1 MNDHVNLDALWRTCS
16 AGKAGAEPAPS
27 TPRKSPAEEGVI
39 TAEFAVALPAVTVVL
54 ALCLGAASTGV
65 AQLKVEESARTAAR
79 AAARGDSEAQIRSA
93 VNRIDPAQSVQIS
106 VSPDSAVDA
115 GEGRARQVYVR
126 VSRPAPGVI
135 GSATGW
141 VLRADAHA
149 RIEGGGG
156 TQENTDSE
164 ESADSEE
171 STGNDGE

>member
-1 MNDHVNLDALWRTCS
+1 MNAHVNLGAWWHAQS
-16 AGKAGAEPAPS
+16 AGKTGAEPVPA
-27 TPRKSPAEEGVI
+27 TPHKDAAEEGVI

-93 VNRIDPAQSVQIS
+93 VSRIDPAQSVQIS

-115 GEGRARQVYVR
+115 GEGRARQVHVR

-135 GSATGW
+135 GSTTGW

-149 RIEGGGG
+149 RVEGGAGSQEG
-156 TQENTDSE
+156 TGAQ

-171 STGNDGE
+171 SIGNDGE

>member
-1 MNDHVNLDALWRTCS
+1 MNAHVNLGALWRTCS
-16 AGKAGAEPAPS
+16 AGKAGAKSALS
-27 TPRKSPAEEGVI
+27 TPHKSPAEEGVI

-65 AQLKVEESARTAAR
+65 AQLKVEESARTVAR

-93 VNRIDPAQSVQIS
+93 VSRIDPAQSVQIS
-106 VSPDSAVDA
+106 VSPDDA
-115 GEGRARQVYVR
+115 AATEEGRARQVHVR

-149 RIEGGGG
+149 RVEGGG
-156 TQENTDSE
+156 ENDAE
-164 ESADSEE
+164 NGAGHE
-171 STGNDGE
+171 GE

>member
-1 MNDHVNLDALWRTCS
+1 MNAHVNLGALRRTYS
-16 AGKAGAEPAPS
+16 AGKTGAEPAPS

-93 VNRIDPAQSVQIS
+93 VSRIDPAQSVQIS
-106 VSPDSAVDA
+106 VSPNDA
-115 GEGRARQVYVR
+115 TAAEVGEGRTRQVHVR
-126 VSRPAPGVI
+126 VSRPVPGVI

-149 RIEGGGG
+149 RVEGGTG
-156 TQENTDSE
+156 SE
-164 ESADSEE
+164 ESA
-171 STGNDGE
+171 GNDGE

>member
-1 MNDHVNLDALWRTCS
+1 MNAHVNLGTLWRTCS
-16 AGKAGAEPAPS
+16 AGEAGAKPALS
-27 TPRKSPAEEGVI
+27 TPHKSPAEEGVI

-93 VNRIDPAQSVQIS
+93 VSRIDPAQSVQIS
-106 VSPDSAVDA
+106 VSPDDVAAAEA
-115 GEGRARQVYVR
+115 GEGRSRQVHVR

-149 RIEGGGG
+149 RIEGGTG
-156 TQENTDSE
+156 SE
-164 ESADSEE
+164 ESA
-171 STGNDGE
+171 GNDGE

>member
-1 MNDHVNLDALWRTCS
+1 MNAHVNLGALWCTRP
-16 AGKAGAEPAPS
+16 AGKVGAEPVLS
-27 TPRKSPAEEGVI
+27 TPQKNPVEEGVI

-93 VNRIDPAQSVQIS
+93 VSRIDPAQSVQIS
-106 VSPDSAVDA
+106 VSPDAVVTEA
-115 GEGRARQVYVR
+115 GRAREVHVR

-141 VLRADAHA
+141 VLWADAHA
-149 RIEGGGG
+149 RVEFGA
-156 TQENTDSE
+156 ENDTE
-164 ESADSEE
+164 NGAGHENE
-171 STGNDGE
+171 

>member
-1 MNDHVNLDALWRTCS
+1 MNAHVNLGALGNTCS
-16 AGKAGAEPAPS
+16 PGKAGVEPAPS
-27 TPRKSPAEEGVI
+27 TPHRSPAEEGVI

-93 VNRIDPAQSVQIS
+93 VSRIDPAQSVQIS
-106 VSPDSAVDA
+106 VSPDDA
-115 GEGRARQVYVR
+115 AAAGAGHARQVHVR

-149 RIEGGGG
+149 RVEGGTG
-156 TQENTDSE
+156 SE
-164 ESADSEE
+164 ESA
-171 STGNDGE
+171 GNDGE

>member
-1 MNDHVNLDALWRTCS
+1 MNAHVSLGAWARALP
-16 AGKAGAEPAPS
+16 AGKAGAEPTPS
-27 TPRKSPAEEGVI
+27 TPHKSPAEEGVI

-54 ALCLGAASTGV
+54 AFCLGAASTGV

-93 VNRIDPAQSVQIS
+93 VSRIDPVQSVQIS
-106 VSPDSAVDA
+106 VSPDDVAA
-115 GEGRARQVYVR
+115 AEAGRARQVHVR

-149 RIEGGGG
+149 RVEGGGG
-156 TQENTDSE
+156 SE
-164 ESADSEE
+164 ESA
-171 STGNDGE
+171 GNDGE

>member
-1 MNDHVNLDALWRTCS
+1 MNAHVSLGALWCTCS
-16 AGKAGAEPAPS
+16 AGKTGAEPALS
-27 TPRKSPAEEGVI
+27 TPCKSPAEEGVI
-39 TAEFAVALPAVTVVL
+39 TTEFAVALPAVTVVL

-93 VNRIDPAQSVQIS
+93 VIRIDPAQSVQIS
-106 VSPDSAVDA
+106 VSPDDVAA
-115 GEGRARQVYVR
+115 AEAGRARQVHVR

-149 RIEGGGG
+149 RVEGGSG
-156 TQENTDSE
+156 
-164 ESADSEE
+164 SEE

>member
-1 MNDHVNLDALWRTCS
+1 M
-16 AGKAGAEPAPS
+16 
-27 TPRKSPAEEGVI
+27 I

-93 VNRIDPAQSVQIS
+93 VSRIDPAQSVQIS
-106 VSPDSAVDA
+106 VSPDDVAVTGA
-115 GEGRARQVYVR
+115 GEGRARQVHVR

-149 RIEGGGG
+149 RVESGGENDTENGMGHEG
-156 TQENTDSE
+156 E
-164 ESADSEE
+164 
-171 STGNDGE
+171 

>member
-1 MNDHVNLDALWRTCS
+1 MNAHVNLGTLWRTCS
-16 AGKAGAEPAPS
+16 AGEAGAEPTPS
-27 TPRKSPAEEGVI
+27 TPHKSPAEEGVI

-54 ALCLGAASTGV
+54 ALCLGAASMGV

-93 VNRIDPAQSVQIS
+93 VSRIDPAQSVQIS
-106 VSPDSAVDA
+106 VSPDDAAVTEA
-115 GEGRARQVYVR
+115 GRAREVHVR

-149 RIEGGGG
+149 RVESG
-156 TQENTDSE
+156 TG
-164 ESADSEE
+164 SEE

>member
-1 MNDHVNLDALWRTCS
+1 MNAHVNLGAWRCARP
-16 AGKAGAEPAPS
+16 AGKTGAESVPA
-27 TPRKSPAEEGVI
+27 TPHKSPAEEGVI

-79 AAARGDSEAQIRSA
+79 AAARGDSEVQIRSA
-93 VNRIDPAQSVQIS
+93 VSRIDPAQSS
-106 VSPDSAVDA
+106 VSPDDVAAAEV
-115 GEGRARQVYVR
+115 GRARQVHVR

-149 RIEGGGG
+149 RIEGGA
-156 TQENTDSE
+156 ENDAENGAGHESE
-164 ESADSEE
+164 
-171 STGNDGE
+171 

>member
-1 MNDHVNLDALWRTCS
+1 MNAHVNLGALQGACF
-16 AGKAGAEPAPS
+16 AGKTGAEPAPS
-27 TPRKSPAEEGVI
+27 APHKSPAEEGVI

-93 VNRIDPAQSVQIS
+93 VSRIDPAQSVQIS
-106 VSPDSAVDA
+106 VSPDDVAAAEA
-115 GEGRARQVYVR
+115 GEGRARQVHVR
-126 VSRPAPGVI
+126 VSRPVPGVI

-149 RIEGGGG
+149 RVEGGTG
-156 TQENTDSE
+156 SE
-164 ESADSEE
+164 ESA
-171 STGNDGE
+171 GNDGE

>member
-1 MNDHVNLDALWRTCS
+1 MNAHVNLGAWARALPAR
-16 AGKAGAEPAPS
+16 KAGVEPAPS
-27 TPRKSPAEEGVI
+27 IPHKSPAEEGVI

-93 VNRIDPAQSVQIS
+93 VSRIDPAQSVQIS
-106 VSPDSAVDA
+106 VSPDDAAVAEA
-115 GEGRARQVYVR
+115 GRTRQVHVR

-149 RIEGGGG
+149 RVESG
-156 TQENTDSE
+156 TG
-164 ESADSEE
+164 SEE